1 MFIPV
6 TQTPVKIK
14 NMIVTVTTML
24 SPDFLQPPVM
34 SACFLEAGV
43 QSLKGEW
50 T

>member
-6 TQTPVKIK
+6 TQTPVKMK

-24 SPDFLQPPVM
+24 SPDFLHPPVM
-34 SACFLEAGV
+34 SACFLESGV